1 MSATTDE
8 PQTRPTT
15 RTRSSTQ
22 GSSSQKRFASAIATL
37 TTPMN
42 EEEPFENFQTTSPPT
57 SPHRGARDPNI
68 RDPDRSNPYRERN
81 ERPMDTIRRFEAL
94 ARGEE
99 YTSGHGGQQGWERPK
114 NVRSPYDVGDIFANA
129 RRQRTTSSGSIPQA
143 QQYNNYDYS
152 GAGPSD
158 QSYAPRAQYIP
169 NSPPQSPPQTAG
181 GVSGLAYGTA
191 GSPADPIQPRNTYA
205 IQQPKKVE
213 EAKKKG
219 FMKRLSFKK

>member
-1 MSATTDE
+1 MSSTTDE
-8 PQTRPTT
+8 PQPQTRPTT

-57 SPHRGARDPNI
+57 SPSLRGPKDPNI

-99 YTSGHGGQQGWERPK
+99 YVPGYGGGQQGWERPK
-114 NVRSPYDVGDIFANA
+114 NVRSPYDVEEIFANSG
-129 RRQRTTSSGSIPQA
+129 RQRTTSSGSIPQA
-143 QQYNNYDYS
+143 QQYNNYEYS
-152 GAGPSD
+152 GAGPSE

-181 GVSGLAYGTA
+181 
-191 GSPADPIQPRNTYA
+191 SPADPVQPRNTSYA